1 MALSGTD
8 VIGQAKTGTGKTLG
22 FGLPLL
28 ERVTVPADV
37 EAGRAAPEAL
47 TDAPQALVVVPT
59 RELCQQVTNDLLT
72 AGKVRNVRVLAIYG
86 GRAYEPQVEALKKG
100 VDVIVGTP
108 GRLLDLAGQKKL
120 SLKHIKSLVLDEADE
135 MLDLGFLPDV
145 EKIINMLPARR
156 QTMLFSATMPGAVIG
171 LARRYMSQP
180 THISATSPDD
190 AGATVA
196 NTKQFIYRAHNMDK
210 PEMVS
215 RILQADG
222 RGLVMVFCR
231 TKRTA
236 ADLADQL
243 KQRGFASGA
252 VHGDLGQGAREQA
265 LRAFRNGK
273 VDVLVC
279 TDVAARGIDVE
290 GVTHVI
296 NYQSPEEEKTYL
308 HRIGRT
314 GRAGAKGTAITLVD
328 WDDIPRWQ
336 LINKALDLGFSDPPE
351 TYSTSPHLYSD
362 LGIPKGTKGVL
373 PRSERTRAGLDA
385 EELEDLGEPGG
396 RGGHARDDRGGR
408 GGRGGRGEPR
418 SADRERSART
428 TPRRRRRMRG
438 GAPVDADL
446 SATTAPEAVTGPADS
461 AADVDTDAAKG
472 PRTLRRRRR
481 TRSGEPSRQPVTA
494 AATDA
499 FVEQTADNALV
510 VSEAAEVAQT
520 AEIAEAP
527 AKSRRR
533 RTRKSAEASAAPL
546 ETAVVAEPVA
556 DEASVAKPVTPVAE
570 APVEERR
577 RRTRKAA
584 SAAETAVDTAE
595 GATEPAAEATE
606 TKPRRTRKKAATA
619 STATDTA
626 DTADTADAAGTKPR
640 RTRKAAVA
648 EPVEATGNAETAV
661 QAPEAAEAKPRRT
674 RKTAASKAETAV
686 DTAEGTETK
695 PRRRTRKAATT
706 EPVEATEATE
716 ATAGIPAQAS
726 QEPEA
731 VEAKPRRTRKTAA
744 SKAEAVVDTAEG
756 TETKPRRRT
765 RKAAATEATET
776 AVQAPEA
783 AEAKPRRTRK
793 TAASKAETAVDTAE
807 GTETKPRRRTRKA
820 ATTEPV
826 EATEAT
832 EATAGIPAQASQEPE
847 AAPRRRTR
855 KAAAKTESAV
865 EAPDTAPDTAEAKP
879 KARRTRKA
887 ATAATRS
894 AETGES

>member
-1 MALSGTD
+1 MTLPVALSGTD

-37 EAGRAAPEAL
+37 EAGRAAPESL

-72 AGKVRNVRVLAIYG
+72 AGKARNVRVLAIYG

-120 SLKHIKSLVLDEADE
+120 SLKHVRCLVLDEADE

-180 THISATSPDD
+180 THIRATSPDD
-190 AGATVA
+190 EGATVA
-196 NTKQFIYRAHNMDK
+196 NTKQYIYRAHNMDK
-210 PEMVS
+210 PEMVA
-215 RILQADG
+215 RILQAEG
-222 RGLVMVFCR
+222 RGLAMVFCR

-336 LINKALDLGFSDPPE
+336 LINKALQLGFNDPPE
-351 TYSTSPHLYSD
+351 TYSTSPHLYTD
-362 LGIPKGTKGVL
+362 LGIPEGIKGVL

-385 EELEDLGEPGG
+385 EELEDLGEPAG
-396 RGGHARDDRGGR
+396 RGGRTRGGR
-408 GGRGGRGEPR
+408 GGRDESRSGE
-418 SADRERSART
+418 RERSSRT

-438 GAPVDADL
+438 GAPVGAEA
-446 SATTAPEAVTGPADS
+446 SAPEAATGGAE
-461 AADVDTDAAKG
+461 AARDAEQA

-481 TRSGEPSRQPVTA
+481 TRNGEPSRQPAVATTA
-494 AATDA
+494 VAT
-499 FVEQTADNALV
+499 
-510 VSEAAEVAQT
+510 T
-520 AEIAEAP
+520 AETVAASAVAAPEVPEVKHVAEAVDAVQVVDAVDAP
-527 AKSRRR
+527 AK
-533 RTRKSAEASAAPL
+533 P
-546 ETAVVAEPVA
+546 
-556 DEASVAKPVTPVAE
+556 
-570 APVEERR
+570 RR

-584 SAAETAVDTAE
+584 EAPVAAEAPAVVEAPVAVETPAAEAPAEKPRRRTRKATAPAAETAVDTAE
-595 GATEPAAEATE
+595 GAVEPAE
-606 TKPRRTRKKAATA
+606 
-619 STATDTA
+619 
-626 DTADTADAAGTKPR
+626 TKPR
-640 RTRKAAVA
+640 RTRKAAQAAESGIAEAATAEATEAKPRRTRKAATTKTAADADAAA
-648 EPVEATGNAETAV
+648 EPT
-661 QAPEAAEAKPRRT
+661 EAKPRRT
-674 RKTAASKAETAV
+674 RKTAAAKAETAT
-686 DTAEGTETK
+686 DTTEGTEEAK
-695 PRRRTRKAATT
+695 PRRRTRKAAQAT
-706 EPVEATEATE
+706 EPGIAEAATAEATEAKPRRTRKA
-716 ATAGIPAQAS
+716 ATTKTAADADAAA
-726 QEPEA
+726 EPT
-731 VEAKPRRTRKTAA
+731 EAKPRRTRKTAA
-744 SKAEAVVDTAEG
+744 AKAETATDTTEG
-756 TETKPRRRT
+756 TEEAKPRRRT
-765 RKAAATEATET
+765 RKAA
-776 AVQAPEA
+776 QA
-783 AEAKPRRTRK
+783 AEP
-793 TAASKAETAVDTAE
+793 VPDTA
-807 GTETKPRRRTRKA
+807 
-820 ATTEPV
+820 
-826 EATEAT
+826 
-832 EATAGIPAQASQEPE
+832 AGIPAQVSEEPA

-855 KAAAKTESAV
+855 KAAAAV
-865 EAPDTAPDTAEAKP
+865 EAPAEEAKP

-887 ATAATRS
+887 ATAATQA
-894 AETGES
+894 AEPAES

>member
-37 EAGRAAPEAL
+37 EAGRARPEDL

-59 RELCQQVTNDLLT
+59 RELCTQVTNDLLT
-72 AGKVRNVRVLAIYG
+72 AGKVRNVRVTAIYG

-100 VDVIVGTP
+100 VDVVVGTP

-120 SLKHIKSLVLDEADE
+120 NLKHVKALVLDEADE

-145 EKIINMLPARR
+145 EKIINFLPAKR

-180 THISATSPDD
+180 THIRATAPDD
-190 AGATVA
+190 EGATVA
-196 NTKQFIYRAHNMDK
+196 NTTQFVYRAHNMDK

-296 NYQSPEEEKTYL
+296 NYQSPEDEKTYL

-336 LINKALDLGFSDPPE
+336 LINKALDLGFGNPPE
-351 TYSTSPHLYSD
+351 TYSTSPHLFSD
-362 LGIPKGTKGVL
+362 LGIPEGTKGVL

-396 RGGHARDDRGGR
+396 RGPRGR
-408 GGRGGRGEPR
+408 GGRGGRDGSRTAERETSPR
-418 SADRERSART
+418 
-428 TPRRRRRMRG
+428 TPRRRRRTRG
-438 GAPVDADL
+438 GASLDETSRQPASPVAEG
-446 SATTAPEAVTGPADS
+446 AGEA
-461 AADVDTDAAKG
+461 AADTAD
-472 PRTLRRRRR
+472 RTPRRRRR
-481 TRSGEPSRQPVTA
+481 TRGGAPAGAAPAAVESAETAVATAEGTVVDAVEAPEKPRRRRTRRGAADEA
-494 AATDA
+494 AAVVGQGAAETPVA
-499 FVEQTADNALV
+499 QETTVAVVAPVVTETALV
-510 VSEAAEVAQT
+510 AEPEVPAAE
-520 AEIAEAP
+520 P
-527 AKSRRR
+527 RRR
-533 RTRKSAEASAAPL
+533 RTRKTAAT
-546 ETAVVAEPVA
+546 TAVE
-556 DEASVAKPVTPVAE
+556 
-570 APVEERR
+570 
-577 RRTRKAA
+577 
-584 SAAETAVDTAE
+584 TAE
-595 GATEPAAEATE
+595 GTTEPAEATE
-606 TKPRRTRKKAATA
+606 TKPRRTRKTVAKTEAAVEPVTESVQVTEPA
-619 STATDTA
+619 EVAE
-626 DTADTADAAGTKPR
+626 TKPR
-640 RTRKAAVA
+640 RVRKTAAKAAATTAVDTAEGTA
-648 EPVEATGNAETAV
+648 EPV
-661 QAPEAAEAKPRRT
+661 EAAEAKPRRT
-674 RKTAASKAETAV
+674 RKTAAKKAEAAV
-686 DTAEGTETK
+686 DTAEAAEAK
-695 PRRRTRKAATT
+695 PRRRTRKAAEADPAAEVVEIPVQTVEES
-706 EPVEATEATE
+706 EPVAAKPRRTRKTAVKKAEAAVDTAEAVEAKPRRTRKATTATAPAEEAEATPRRRTRKAPE
-716 ATAGIPAQAS
+716 IPAQAA

-731 VEAKPRRTRKTAA
+731 VEAKPRRARKTAA
-744 SKAEAVVDTAEG
+744 AAESAEG
-756 TETKPRRRT
+756 
-765 RKAAATEATET
+765 
-776 AVQAPEA
+776 
-783 AEAKPRRTRK
+783 
-793 TAASKAETAVDTAE
+793 
-807 GTETKPRRRTRKA
+807 
-820 ATTEPV
+820 
-826 EATEAT
+826 
-832 EATAGIPAQASQEPE
+832 
-847 AAPRRRTR
+847 
-855 KAAAKTESAV
+855 
-865 EAPDTAPDTAEAKP
+865 
-879 KARRTRKA
+879 
-887 ATAATRS
+887 
-894 AETGES
+894 